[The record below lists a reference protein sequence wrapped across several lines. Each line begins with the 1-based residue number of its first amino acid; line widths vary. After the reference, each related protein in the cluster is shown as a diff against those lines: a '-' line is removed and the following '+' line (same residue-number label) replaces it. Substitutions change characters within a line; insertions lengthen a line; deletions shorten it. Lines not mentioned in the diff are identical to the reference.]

1 MSPCLSH
8 QTKRTISLLLV
19 ALCLAMAGVPD
30 SEAKKGKS
38 KAKGPS
44 EADLQKSLT
53 SMDKDLMDLVKK
65 SQSRTLFSPEETG
78 TLTEIRFNLID
89 LMNSFP
95 GNPLLSKPAY
105 QAAKLYAA
113 REMWQDAYD
122 VYRFLV
128 EKYPT
133 DPYGMRAKSEMA
145 LLVKQKGADFFPPAV
160 ATSGDP
166 SLSTADAGKPNTA
179 AKK

>member
-19 ALCLAMAGVPD
+19 ALCLTMAGVPD
-30 SEAKKGKS
+30 SEAKKGKG
-38 KAKGPS
+38 KGPS

-53 SMDKDLMDLVKK
+53 TIDKDLMDLVKK

-133 DPYGMRAKSEMA
+133 DPYGMRAKSEIA
-145 LLVKQKGADFFPPAV
+145 LLVKQKGADFFPPAL
-160 ATSGDP
+160 ADSGDP
-166 SLSTADAGKPNTA
+166 SLPTVDAGKPNAA